1 MRVRVK
7 ARASRSLATVTPSRR
22 ELARAFFALAV
33 RADVPTLSASFA
45 FSAVFALGPLL
56 SLALTALSTL
66 RDDTFRSGLEHLA
79 RAIVPSVSAPFLDVI
94 AGQVKRAGNPLVLVV
109 SLLGLVWTLS
119 SASDAIVSA
128 LEIIGRRDPRA
139 WWRRRLRSVIL
150 GLAVAFALAVASV
163 AVTLGPRVGALLGRL
178 TGLPM
183 GVFEPLT
190 SQWFRLPLVAASFTI
205 LCMIYY
211 RHGTIDA
218 PPRGLSLLGSLF
230 GGVLATLAS
239 AVLSQWFSLIPRLGG
254 GYGAATSFFAV
265 LLWLYLLGLSICLGA
280 CFTHVMGFVPQHRRS
295 R

>member
-22 ELARAFFALAV
+22 ELARAFVALAL
-33 RADVPTLSASFA
+33 RADVPTLAASFA
-45 FSAVFALGPLL
+45 FSAVFAVGPLL

-66 RDDTFRSGLEHLA
+66 RDDTFRRGVDTIA
-79 RAIVPSVSAPFLDVI
+79 RAIVPSVSAPFLDAI
-94 AGQVKRAGNPLVLVV
+94 ADQLKRASNPLLLAV

-139 WWRRRLRSVIL
+139 WWRRRLRAVFL
-150 GLAVAFALAVASV
+150 GLAVAFALAVAAV
-163 AVTLGPRVGALLGRL
+163 AVSLGPRFAAFLGRVSGLPLGAL
-178 TGLPM
+178 
-183 GVFEPLT
+183 EPLA
-190 SQWFRLPLVAASFTI
+190 SHWFRLPVVAASFTT

-218 PPRGLSLLGSLF
+218 PPRGLSLIGAVF

-239 AVLSQWFSLIPRLGG
+239 AVLSFWFTLMPRLGG
-254 GYGAATSFFAV
+254 GYGAATAFFAV
-265 LLWLYLLGLSICLGA
+265 LLWLYVLGLSVCLGA
-280 CFTHVMGFVPQHRRS
+280 CLTHVVGYVPQHGRGA
-295 R
+295 

>member
-22 ELARAFFALAV
+22 ELARAFFALAL

-45 FSAVFALGPLL
+45 FSAVFAVGPLL

-66 RDDTFRSGLEHLA
+66 RNDTFRRGLDHLA
-79 RAIVPSVSAPFLDVI
+79 RAIIPSVSAPFLDTI
-94 AGQVKRAGNPLVLVV
+94 ATQLQRAGSPVVLAV

-139 WWRRRLRSVIL
+139 WWRRRLRAVFL
-150 GLAVAFALAVASV
+150 GLAVALALVVASI
-163 AVTLGPRVGALLGRL
+163 AVTLGPRVGAFLGRL
-178 TGLPM
+178 TGLPI
-183 GVFEPLT
+183 GLFEPLT
-190 SQWFRLPLVAASFTI
+190 SQWFRMPLVAASFTT

-211 RHGTIDA
+211 RHGTIDS
-218 PPRGLSLLGSLF
+218 PPRGLSLVGATF

-239 AVLSQWFSLIPRLGG
+239 AVLSAWFTLIPRLGG
-254 GYGAATSFFAV
+254 GYGAATAFFAV
-265 LLWLYLLGLSICLGA
+265 LLWLYVLGLSICLGA
-280 CFTHVMGFVPQHRRS
+280 CLTHVIGFVPQHRRA

>member
-7 ARASRSLATVTPSRR
+7 ARASRSLATVTPSGR
-22 ELARAFFALAV
+22 ELVRAFLALAL
-33 RADVPTLSASFA
+33 RADVPTLAASFA
-45 FSAVFALGPLL
+45 FSAIFAIGPLL

-66 RDDTFRSGLEHLA
+66 RNDTFRRGLDALA
-79 RAIVPSVSAPFLDVI
+79 RAIVPSVSAPFLDDI
-94 AGQVKRAGNPLVLVV
+94 ATQLKRAGNPLLVAL

-119 SASDAIVSA
+119 SASDAVVSA

-139 WWRRRLRSVIL
+139 WWRRRLRAVLL
-150 GLAVAFALAVASV
+150 GLAVALALAVASV
-163 AVTLGPRVGALLGRL
+163 AVSLGPSVGAFLGRL
-178 TGLPM
+178 SGLPF

-190 SQWFRLPLVAASFTI
+190 SRWFRLPLVASSFTT

-218 PPRGLSLLGSLF
+218 PPRGLSLVGATF

-239 AVLSQWFSLIPRLGG
+239 AVLSGWFSLIPLLGG
-254 GYGAATSFFAV
+254 GYGAATAFFAV
-265 LLWLYLLGLSICLGA
+265 LLWLYVLGLSICLGA
-280 CFTHVMGFVPQHRRS
+280 CVTHVPGFVPQHRRG